1 LDGLLGL
8 LEASGWGWFTP
19 WNGGRAPDSW
29 SDREYDKRPRV
40 MDDSFAE
47 NGWERVS
54 LDPHHIRRYGLGS
67 RMSQTAVYIR
77 NLRFT
82 T

>member
-1 LDGLLGL
+1 
-8 LEASGWGWFTP
+8 
-19 WNGGRAPDSW
+19 
-29 SDREYDKRPRV
+29 